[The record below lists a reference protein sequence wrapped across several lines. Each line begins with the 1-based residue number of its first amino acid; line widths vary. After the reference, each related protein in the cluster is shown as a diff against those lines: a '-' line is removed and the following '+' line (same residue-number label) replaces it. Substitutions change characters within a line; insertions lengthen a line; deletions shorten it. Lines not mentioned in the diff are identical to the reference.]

1 MHEGFGIAAV
11 REAQTG
17 HGDLAG
23 GRTAEECGARGG
35 RRDAGGAKKPATPVA
50 PHASRQA
57 AQAAPTFECIP
68 YLSRSLIPCFVTNHE
83 KRHLQRAVRLR
94 AAGVREVEA
103 GELMSAVT
111 QQRVRFVCELPVV

>member
-1 MHEGFGIAAV
+1 MHGGFGIAAV

-57 AQAAPTFECIP
+57 AQVAHTFECIFFL
-68 YLSRSLIPCFVTNHE
+68 YVF
-83 KRHLQRAVRLR
+83 
-94 AAGVREVEA
+94 
-103 GELMSAVT
+103 
-111 QQRVRFVCELPVV
+111 